1 MLLVQSPI
9 APQRDT
15 ADRELLL
22 ELIGVTKRYP
32 SIIANDGIDLKLRK
46 GEIHAVLG
54 ENGAGKSTL
63 MKLIFGVVSPDE
75 GSIRWKGEEVSI
87 ADPAHA
93 RSLGI
98 SMVFQHFTLFET
110 ISVAENIML
119 TVPGTNAEISERIV
133 RTSKEFGLPIEPQ
146 ALVHTLSIG
155 ERQRV
160 EIIRCL
166 LQDPSLLILD
176 EPTSVLP
183 PPSVEQLFVTLRALS
198 DRGISILY
206 ISHKL
211 EEIRSL
217 CHSATIL
224 RQGRVTGSV
233 IPATKTAGELARL
246 MIGKDLPTTK
256 HPPAKE
262 GGPVGLRVNR
272 LSTTRSDP
280 FAINLDNVSFEVRAG
295 EILGVAGVSGNGQ
308 SLLTRLL
315 SGEETLPEQQK
326 GAIELLSEP
335 VGHLHAAGRRDK
347 GLAFVPEERLGRGA
361 APSLSLSDNAF
372 LTAHRRGMVQ
382 SGLVRGLRRDKFT
395 DDCIVDLDVR
405 CSGRLATAASLSGGN
420 LQKFIVGREI
430 YTSPKV
436 LIVSQPTWGIDV
448 NAAAMVRQRLID
460 LRDSGVAIL
469 VVSEE
474 LEELFE
480 ISDRIAVMF
489 KGKLFDAVPT
499 RGTSVEAVGRMMM
512 GVSERHAGPE
522 ADPGTVQRP
531 SLVVV
536 A

>member
-1 MLLVQSPI
+1 MASQPVAYTEYDGS
-9 APQRDT
+9 
-15 ADRELLL
+15 EVLL
-22 ELIGVTKRYP
+22 ELRGLTKRYP
-32 SIIANDGIDLKLRK
+32 TIVANDGIDLVLRK

-63 MKLIFGVVSPDE
+63 MKLIFGVTSPDE
-75 GSIRWKGEEVSI
+75 GSIRWNGEDVAITS
-87 ADPAHA
+87 PSHA

-110 ISVAENIML
+110 ITVAENIAL
-119 TVPGTNAEISERIV
+119 TVPGSIADLSARIR
-133 RTSKEFGLPIEPQ
+133 RTSEEFGLPIEPH
-146 ALVHTLSIG
+146 ALVHSLSIG

-183 PPSVEQLFVTLRALS
+183 PPSVEQLFVTLRQLS
-198 DRGISILY
+198 DRGIAILY

-233 IPATKTAGELARL
+233 IPASKTARELARL

-256 HPPAKE
+256 HLPAKP
-262 GGPVGLRVNR
+262 GGDIVLKVDG
-272 LSTTRSDP
+272 LSTAKADP
-280 FAINLDNVSFEVRAG
+280 FAVNLDGVSLEVRAG

-315 SGEETLPEQQK
+315 SGEETLSK
-326 GAIELLSEP
+326 DDKASIELCGRP
-335 VGHLHAAGRRDK
+335 IGHLNAATRRDS

-361 APSLSLSDNAF
+361 APTLSLSDNAL
-372 LTAHRRGMVQ
+372 LTAHRRGMIQ
-382 SGLVRGLRRDKFT
+382 TGLVRHPTRDRFT
-395 DDCIVDLDVR
+395 EDCILDLDVR
-405 CSGRLATAASLSGGN
+405 CSGRTAVAASLSGGN

-430 YTSPKV
+430 YTASKLLV
-436 LIVSQPTWGIDV
+436 VSQPTWGIDV

-480 ISDRIAVMF
+480 ISDRLVVMF
-489 KGKLFDAVPT
+489 KGRLSTPMPT
-499 RGTSVEAVGRMMM
+499 RDVDVETIGQMMM
-512 GVSERHAGPE
+512 GMFDAPAPE
-522 ADPGTVQRP
+522 HRVQ
-531 SLVVV
+531 
-536 A
+536 